1 MPWDPILKKNL
12 LKFVVVVPVNIAR
25 DLHKK
30 RSRQRKRKRVYIQ
43 TNTNNLLLHLFF
55 FFQLLFFMFLLNHV
69 FHSVLTF
76 LFLTVP
82 LDYFSQTQILHI
94 FFSSALNRDEL
105 QAAACAVV
113 NRVAN
118 HKFIWIQNVRSE
130 LIINKQKK
138 TNDDQVLYLGGN

>member
-1 MPWDPILKKNL
+1 MVYLDTTYYWKHYNKIIFKYIVPWDPILKKNL
-12 LKFVVVVPVNIAR
+12 LKSVVAGLVNIAQ

-30 RSRQRKRKRVYIQ
+30 CSCQHKCKRVCIQ

-94 FFSSALNRDEL
+94 FFLLCFKQRWT
-105 QAAACAVV
+105 
-113 NRVAN
+113 AN
-118 HKFIWIQNVRSE
+118 YSMCSGSQG
-130 LIINKQKK
+130 
-138 TNDDQVLYLGGN
+138 DQP